1 MFKNELQEFTDK
13 DLMRLSWIA
22 QEQRNGKWI
31 KAIRNEMSRRNKEL

>member
-31 KAIRNEMSRRNKEL
+31 KAIKNEMSRRNKEL